1 MGHPKFARPKYDT
14 PPHPWKA
21 DRIEEEHAIRDNH
34 GLKNMTEIWK
44 AKSALRRIRG
54 QAMKLIGR
62 VDTTEGHY
70 SREKDALLVSLNRRG
85 LIASDAILDD
95 ILSLSAEDFLNRR
108 LQAQVYYKGLACSM
122 KQARQL
128 VTHGQICIGDQK
140 VTIPSYPV
148 SRDEEEVIR
157 YHPRSKLNDENHV
170 IRQTIMGVRESAE
183 YAEEEV
189 DPEATKADAEVVKE
203 SAADAPKAEDTV
215 TEGGD
220 E

>member
-21 DRIEEEHAIRDNH
+21 DRIAEEHAIKSNH

-62 VDTTEGHY
+62 VDTSEGHY
-70 SREKDALLVSLNRRG
+70 SREKDALLVSLNRKG

-95 ILSLSAEDFLNRR
+95 ILSLSAEDILNRR
-108 LQAQVYYKGLACSM
+108 LQAQVYYKGLASTM

-128 VTHGQICIGDQK
+128 VTHGQICLGDQK

-148 SRDEEEVIR
+148 SRDEEELIR
-157 YHPRSKLNDENHV
+157 YHPRSNLNDENHV
-170 IRQTIMGVRESAE
+170 IRQTILGVRESAE
-183 YAEEEV
+183 YAVEEV
-189 DPEATKADAEVVKE
+189 DPEFTQSEATTVND
-203 SAADAPKAEDTV
+203 SAAEAPKAEDTV
-215 TEGGD
+215 PEGGD

>member
-21 DRIEEEHAIRDNH
+21 DRIEEEHAIQANH

-44 AKSALRRIRG
+44 SKSALRRIRG

-62 VDTTEGHY
+62 VDTSEGHY
-70 SREKDALLVSLNRRG
+70 SREKDALLASLNRKG

-95 ILSLSAEDFLNRR
+95 ILSLSAEDILNRR
-108 LQAQVYYKGLACSM
+108 LQAQVYYKGLAATM

-128 VTHGQICIGDQK
+128 VTHGHICIGDQK
-140 VTIPSYPV
+140 ITIPSYPV
-148 SRDEEEVIR
+148 SRDEEEEIK
-157 YHPRSKLNDENHV
+157 YHMSSDLNDSEHH
-170 IRQTIMGVRESAE
+170 IRKAIDGRASSAE
-183 YAEEEV
+183 YAVEEEEI
-189 DPEATKADAEVVKE
+189 DPEATPEFATEVKEAAADAP
-203 SAADAPKAEDTV
+203 SAADA
-215 TEGGD
+215 GGD